1 MRYTIKELRARNNF
15 TQEELAKRSGLNAR
29 TVNSYENNV
38 ENLRRASY
46 KNVEKLAEVLKVQVD
61 DIFLG

>member
-1 MRYTIKELRARNNF
+1 MKYTIKELRARNNF

-38 ENLRRASY
+38 ENLRKASY
-46 KNVEKLAEVLKVQVD
+46 KNIEKIAEVLKVQVD

>member
-1 MRYTIKELRARNNF
+1 MKYTIKELRARNNF

-29 TVNSYENNV
+29 TVNSYE
-38 ENLRRASY
+38 S
-46 KNVEKLAEVLKVQVD
+46 NVEKLAEVLKVQVD